1 MSLYEPEP
9 TLLPRRPRT
18 SNAEPRRP
26 RLLLKFL
33 TIAGSILLILG
44 ITGFFAAR
52 SYVHHLLTTQLPQID
67 GTLTVPGLSAPVA
80 VQRDAHGVPHIRA
93 ASLDDLVFAQGFVTA
108 QDRLFQM
115 DLLRRHAA
123 GELAEVI
130 GPSLL
135 EHDRIQRTLQLRAT
149 ADRAVSTLP
158 AAQLR
163 YVEIYARGVNASI
176 ALQRSNL
183 PLEFRVLRYTPAPWT
198 PRDTIL
204 VGLVMFQ
211 DLTNSFPTKLSREAI
226 AARLPA
232 DLLADLYPVGSW
244 RDHPPAQPIVDLTA
258 PQELPDVPLD
268 ESQTKLTEPGAP
280 RPDSGTWESSATKS
294 TASPADILALQHALG
309 PVCESCTAGSNNWV
323 VAGSRTATGKPLLSN
338 DMHLSHRVP
347 GIWYQVDLAA
357 PGLSGPFHA
366 AGVSLPGIPFL
377 IVGHNDHIA
386 WGFTNLGADVQDLY
400 IEHLRGSGST
410 AEYQTP
416 DRAWHPVLHQTE
428 VIHIHGKPDV
438 TLDVQSTLHGG
449 IPTPIISPVLP
460 TEKRALA
467 LRWTIYD
474 STTLS
479 APLLNVASASDWTSF
494 LAAFSHFGGP
504 AQNVVYADDQG
515 HIGYHAFGQIPIR
528 TYGAFT
534 TPPPPPPTPEPT
546 TSAPPPTQPTT
557 PSPTQQPPTPIS
569 PVPVDAVASHYDWTG
584 YIPFDQLPQA
594 LDPPNGI
601 LATANS
607 RVTPEGYPY
616 TITDDWAA
624 PYRNERIWK
633 VLTSNNHF
641 SAADLLSLQTDV
653 YSDLDRVIAQRL
665 AYAIDH
671 STTASQKD
679 KRLHQAADLLRNW
692 NGVVDANSPAPP
704 IVLAAR
710 EALWQL
716 LLEPRLG
723 SELHSN
729 TEGKPTP
736 LWKLYSWGE
745 RSYAA
750 EQLIMHTPDRW
761 LPPGFANW
769 DDLLAAAV
777 SRGLT
782 AANAPSDL
790 SHWSHGQT
798 YPVEIEHPIYSHSR
812 ILRALIGLPIGTG
825 VQPQSGD
832 TSTVKQ
838 VGRTFGP
845 SERFTADLSDLDGST
860 LNLVL
865 GQSGNPASP
874 WFLDQWPAWYNG
886 TTFPMPFS
894 TAAVNAATT
903 HTLTLTPQ

>member
-1 MSLYEPEP
+1 MSLYDPEP
-9 TLLPRRPRT
+9 TLLPRRPR
-18 SNAEPRRP
+18 SSSAEPRRS
-26 RLLLKFL
+26 RRLLKFL

-52 SYVHHLLTTQLPQID
+52 SYVRHLLLSELPQID
-67 GTLTVPGLSAPVA
+67 GTLAVSGLSAPVA

-93 ASLDDLVFAQGFVTA
+93 ASLDDLAFAQGFVTA

-135 EHDRIQRTLQLRAT
+135 QHDRIQRTLQLRAT

-158 AAQLR
+158 AEQLH
-163 YVEIYARGVNASI
+163 YVELYARGVNASI
-176 ALQRSNL
+176 ALQRSDL

-198 PRDTIL
+198 ARDTIL

-211 DLTNSFPTKLSREAI
+211 DLTNSFPDKLGREAI
-226 AARLPA
+226 ATRLPA

-258 PQELPDVPLD
+258 PQELPDIPLD
-268 ESQTKLTEPGAP
+268 ESQTKLI
-280 RPDSGTWESSATKS
+280 RPKLNRPAVQP
-294 TASPADILALQHALG
+294 TASPADILSLAQSLT
-309 PVCESCTAGSNNWV
+309 PSCQDCRAGSNNWV

-338 DMHLSHRVP
+338 DMHLSHSVP

-357 PGLSGPFHA
+357 PGLSGTFHA
-366 AGVSLPGIPFL
+366 AGVSLPGVPFI

-410 AEYQTP
+410 AEFQTP
-416 DRAWHPVLHQTE
+416 DLAWHPVLHQTE
-428 VIHIHGKPDV
+428 VIHVRGEPDV

-449 IPTPIISPVLP
+449 IPTPVISPLLP

-474 STTLS
+474 PTTLS
-479 APLLNVASASDWTSF
+479 APLLSIASANDWASF
-494 LAAFSHFGGP
+494 LAAFSRFGGP

-528 TYGAFT
+528 TYGT
-534 TPPPPPPTPEPT
+534 STPPPPPPEPAT
-546 TSAPPPTQPTT
+546 TSSGVSTEATPTT
-557 PSPTQQPPTPIS
+557 PALQSPTPIS
-569 PVPVDAVASHYDWTG
+569 PVPVDAVTSHYDWTG
-584 YIPFDQLPQA
+584 CIPFDQLPQA
-594 LDPPNGI
+594 LDPPNGV

-616 TITDDWAA
+616 TITLNWAA

-633 VLTSNNHF
+633 VLTSRDHL
-641 SAADLLSLQTDV
+641 SAADMLSLQTDV
-653 YSDLDRVIAQRL
+653 YSDLDHVIAQRL
-665 AYAIDH
+665 SYAIDH
-671 STTASQKD
+671 SSTKD
-679 KRLHQAADLLRNW
+679 KRLRQAADLLRNW
-692 NGVVDANSPAPP
+692 NGVVDVDSSAPP

-723 SELHSN
+723 SDLRSN
-729 TEGKPTP
+729 AEGEPTP
-736 LWKLYSWGE
+736 LWKLYGWGE
-745 RSYAA
+745 ESYAA

-761 LPPGFANW
+761 LPPRFANW
-769 DDLLAAAV
+769 DELLTAAV

-782 AANAPSDL
+782 NAHAPGDL
-790 SHWSHGQT
+790 THWRHGAT
-798 YPVEIEHPIYSHSR
+798 YPIEIEHPIYSHSR

-825 VQPQSGD
+825 IKPQSGD
-832 TSTVKQ
+832 TSTIKQ

-845 SERFTADLSDLDGST
+845 SERFTVDLSDLDRST

-865 GQSGNPASP
+865 GESGNPASP

-886 TTFPMPFS
+886 TTFLMPFS
-894 TAAVNAATT
+894 TAAINAATT
-903 HTLTLTPQ
+903 HTLTLTPP